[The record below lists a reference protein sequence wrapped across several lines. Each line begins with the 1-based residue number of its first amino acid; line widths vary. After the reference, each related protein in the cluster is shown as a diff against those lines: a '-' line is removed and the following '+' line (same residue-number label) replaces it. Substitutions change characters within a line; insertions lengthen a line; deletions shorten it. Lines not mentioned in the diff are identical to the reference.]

1 MCIAFRKHTLLSLD
15 DCLYAL
21 QVSIP
26 KLTRSSLHRLLQRHN
41 VSRLPEVKGD
51 NKTKKKFKLYPI
63 GYFHIDIAE
72 VKTEEGKLIINPNHY
87 TLGLN
92 NPKTCFADLYHGRW
106 GIEELYKISKL
117 FVNIEEFHGKT
128 ARGVKQELYAHLLLI
143 NLARFFEFEA
153 KNLLPPY
160 EKNES
165 DAKNALDSN
174 NIFNPITML
183 NINFKNC
190 LLIVARYLEN
200 VILEGW
206 ELLGEWLPKIT
217 SSISRIRQKIRPNRH
232 YPRISHKP
240 ADKWSTYRNLRGI
253 KA

>member
-1 MCIAFRKHTLLSLD
+1 MPERYNFEDLHFAIQNALGWE
-15 DCLYAL
+15 DCH
-21 QVSIP
+21 
-26 KLTRSSLHRLLQRHN
+26 LH
-41 VSRLPEVKGD
+41 
-51 NKTKKKFKLYPI
+51 KFEMI
-63 GYFHIDIAE
+63 
-72 VKTEEGKLIINPNHY
+72 
-87 TLGLN
+87 
-92 NPKTCFADLYHGRW
+92 NPKTCQKDIISMLGDGDENFDDHVPENKAKIAKYFLFPKDKAIYEYDFGDGWKH
-106 GIEELYKISKL
+106 EELYKISKL
-117 FVNIEEFHGKT
+117 FINIEEFHGKT
-128 ARGVKQELYAHLLLI
+128 ARGVKQELYSHMLLI

-165 DAKNALDSN
+165 DVKNALDYN

-190 LLIVARYLEN
+190 LLVVGRYLEN

-240 ADKWSTYRNLRGI
+240 ADKWSTYCNLRGI

>member
-1 MCIAFRKHTLLSLD
+1 MSCT
-15 DCLYAL
+15 
-21 QVSIP
+21 
-26 KLTRSSLHRLLQRHN
+26 
-41 VSRLPEVKGD
+41 
-51 NKTKKKFKLYPI
+51 
-63 GYFHIDIAE
+63 
-72 VKTEEGKLIINPNHY
+72 
-87 TLGLN
+87 
-92 NPKTCFADLYHGRW
+92 
-106 GIEELYKISKL
+106 
-117 FVNIEEFHGKT
+117 
-128 ARGVKQELYAHLLLI
+128 
-143 NLARFFEFEA
+143 EA

>member
-1 MCIAFRKHTLLSLD
+1 MSHNHILASFFSSFNSSFTS
-15 DCLYAL
+15 
-21 QVSIP
+21 SI
-26 KLTRSSLHRLLQRHN
+26 LN
-41 VSRLPEVKGD
+41 
-51 NKTKKKFKLYPI
+51 
-63 GYFHIDIAE
+63 
-72 VKTEEGKLIINPNHY
+72 Y

-174 NIFNPITML
+174 L
-183 NINFKNC
+183 
-190 LLIVARYLEN
+190 
-200 VILEGW
+200 
-206 ELLGEWLPKIT
+206 
-217 SSISRIRQKIRPNRH
+217 
-232 YPRISHKP
+232 
-240 ADKWSTYRNLRGI
+240 STGQRD
-253 KA
+253 